1 MFLLYDVYIY
11 IILKERSGSRGFSA
25 ECSGVE
31 RIWGGCCDDADDA
44 DESWLS
50 DICIDYVY
58 YDFGCSFCS
67 FFFGE

>member
-31 RIWGGCCDDADDA
+31 RIWRGCCDDTDDDD
-44 DESWLS
+44 DEGLV
-50 DICIDYVY
+50 I
-58 YDFGCSFCS
+58 
-67 FFFGE
+67 